1 MEQKVNAWK
10 ANLNSGLILALVGIA
25 WSLIMYFLD
34 LYLNKTQGY
43 VFMLVQIGLLY
54 YLLKS
59 YRDNFLFGN
68 ISYGQSVGAG
78 VIICLYYTVAVAI
91 FTYILYSYIDPGLI
105 KKQLAI
111 AEEAM
116 VKRGTPQA
124 GIDAGMAF
132 TEKIMKPGIMVIT
145 TLFVGML
152 YGTVLTLLVS
162 IFVKK
167 EGNPLVD
174 TPEN

>member
-1 MEQKVNAWK
+1 MEQKVNVWK
-10 ANLNSGLILALVGIA
+10 ANFNNGLILALVGIA
-25 WSLIMYFLD
+25 YALIMYFLD
-34 LYLNKTQGY
+34 LYLNKTKGY

-54 YLLKS
+54 FLLKG
-59 YRDNFLFGN
+59 YRDNFLYGK

-78 VIICLYYTVAVAI
+78 VIICLYYTIAVAI

-105 KKQLAI
+105 NKQLAM

-145 TLFVGML
+145 TIVFGML
-152 YGTVLTLLVS
+152 WSTILSLIVS